1 MKGIEWKSIT
11 AQSYEQLWK
20 NFICIVKEGVVMDVK
35 VYVDVL
41 AQFSK
46 DGVLVPKTITWEDGQ
61 TYEVTK
67 VLDVRRA
74 ASTRAGGVGERY
86 TCIVSGQQV
95 HLYYEENNLWFM
107 ERKTG

>member
-11 AQSYEQLWK
+11 AQNHEQLWK
-20 NFICIVKEGVVMDVK
+20 DFICIVKEGVVMDVK

>member
-1 MKGIEWKSIT
+1 
-11 AQSYEQLWK
+11 
-20 NFICIVKEGVVMDVK
+20 MDVK

-67 VLDVRRA
+67 VIDVRRA

-95 HLYYEENNLWFM
+95 HLYYEENKLWFM
-107 ERKTG
+107 ERKTR